1 MTLRSVKIATLIG
14 SVGVAYLSFLLD
26 ARAQQAGN
34 ADEEFKLVFV
44 YATVENAAQ
53 IEEGNVQRT

>member
-1 MTLRSVKIATLIG
+1 MTLRSAKIATLIG
-14 SVGVAYLSFLLD
+14 SVGVAYLRFLMD

-34 ADEEFKLVFV
+34 DDEEFKLVFV

-53 IEEGNVQRT
+53 IEEGAVQRT

>member
-1 MTLRSVKIATLIG
+1 MTLRSAKIATLIG
-14 SVGVAYLSFLLD
+14 SVSVAYLRFLLD

-44 YATVENAAQ
+44 YATVKNAAQ
-53 IEEGNVQRT
+53 IEEIAVQNT